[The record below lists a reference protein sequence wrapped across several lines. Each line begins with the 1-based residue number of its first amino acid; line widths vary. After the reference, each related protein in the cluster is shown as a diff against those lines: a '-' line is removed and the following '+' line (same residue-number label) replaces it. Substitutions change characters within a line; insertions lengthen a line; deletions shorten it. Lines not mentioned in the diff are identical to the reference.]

1 MEEFSP
7 IHSGAKLFQQY
18 AVDAYVKTEGCRL
31 YYIRNNQAK
40 LRVELYSDLMDH
52 LQNTAIERNIR
63 IGTPV
68 VLPSTFAGS
77 PGQEP
82 CSKTTKM
89 LWQLLQSMANL
100 ISFSLTR
107 AIL

>member
-1 MEEFSP
+1 M
-7 IHSGAKLFQQY
+7 G
-18 AVDAYVKTEGCRL
+18 
-31 YYIRNNQAK
+31 
-40 LRVELYSDLMDH
+40 H

-68 VLPSTFAGS
+68 VLPSTFVGS
-77 PGQEP
+77 PRAKKK
-82 CSKTTKM
+82 KTTKV

-107 AIL
+107 AILKHERLQRI